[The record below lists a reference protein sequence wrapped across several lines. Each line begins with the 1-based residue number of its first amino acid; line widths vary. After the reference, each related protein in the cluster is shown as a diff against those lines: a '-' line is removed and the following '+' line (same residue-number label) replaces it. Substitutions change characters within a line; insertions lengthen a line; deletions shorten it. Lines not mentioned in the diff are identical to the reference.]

1 MKAVLIGLF
10 VSSAM
15 SVLCEMILPD
25 GKLKKTAR
33 FFIGIVAATVA
44 FSPVY
49 SFIKKDLPQNLEI
62 NGEVVSSAIE
72 DINDVENDIEKY
84 FALLGVNVE
93 VKIYTYQ
100 GKTCFALFS
109 TDEEH
114 SEYVKKAI
122 SSILGIDE
130 DKVCECL

>member
-49 SFIKKDLPQNLEI
+49 SFIKKDLLQNLEI
-62 NGEVVSSAIE
+62 NGEVVSSAE
-72 DINDVENDIEKY
+72 DINDLENDIEKY
-84 FALLGVNVE
+84 FDLLGVDVE